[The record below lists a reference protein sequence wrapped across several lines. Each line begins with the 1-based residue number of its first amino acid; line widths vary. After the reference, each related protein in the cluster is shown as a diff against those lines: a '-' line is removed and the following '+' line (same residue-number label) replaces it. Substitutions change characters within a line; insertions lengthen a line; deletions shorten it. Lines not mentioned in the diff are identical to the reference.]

1 MDNIEN
7 LMVTLSEE
15 CSEVIKEVNKTL
27 RFGPGVPCFATPN
40 SETNAYRIV
49 KEALHIQAMIEML
62 QEEGTLPRLDG
73 QTKNNIKEDKKR
85 RVRKWQEHSR
95 EIGLLK

>member
-1 MDNIEN
+1 MNNTEN

-27 RFGPGVPCFATPN
+27 RFGPGIPCFATN
-40 SETNAYRIV
+40 SNESNSYRIV

-62 QEEGTLPRLDG
+62 QEEGVLPRLDS
-73 QTKNNIKEDKKR
+73 QTKNDIKEDKKR
-85 RVRKWQEHSR
+85 RVRKWQEYSR